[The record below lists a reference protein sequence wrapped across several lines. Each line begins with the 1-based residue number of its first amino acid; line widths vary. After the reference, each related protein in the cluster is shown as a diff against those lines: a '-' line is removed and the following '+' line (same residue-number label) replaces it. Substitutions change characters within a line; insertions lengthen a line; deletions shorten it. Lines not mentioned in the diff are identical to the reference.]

1 MYENFVYD
9 NASLIFPIIH
19 PLPEVL
25 NNVRLRE
32 DVLSGINSDAYTK
45 MLFQSMSPQE
55 QEALLGFC
63 MGNRGLKI
71 TYDPFFK
78 HIFGPETHPG
88 RLDMFLSSILGQK
101 VSVKTVLPRESRRRS
116 EEGSLVILDILVEL
130 SDKNLVN
137 VEMQRIGYD
146 FPSERSFCYGADLL
160 VRQYDLVREEM
171 GEKFSYKNIR
181 PVCIIVLM
189 EKSPGLFHQKAD
201 NYIHRSEMIFDTGIN
216 MKNLLNFIYISLDIF
231 RENIHNKGHK
241 ELTEQDAWLY
251 FLSSDNPQDILHLT
265 KQYPMFRE
273 LYQDIINFRY
283 HPRELMNMFSEALAI
298 MDKNTEL
305 YMIDQMKK
313 EIKKKDADIAK
324 KDAAIYEK
332 DTALAESKSENERLR
347 KLLAQYESEGKSS
360 KKKS

>member
-9 NASLIFPIIH
+9 NASLIFPIIQ

-55 QEALLGFC
+55 QEAPLGFC

-78 HIFGPETHPG
+78 HIFHPKLHPG

-101 VSVKTVLPRESRRRS
+101 VHVKTVLTGESRRRS
-116 EEGSLVILDILVEL
+116 ESGSLIIMDILVKL
-130 SDKNLVN
+130 ANKTLVN

-160 VRQYDLVREEM
+160 VRQYDYIKEKM
-171 GEKFSYKNIR
+171 GENFSYRNIR
-181 PVCIIVLM
+181 PIYIIVLM
-189 EKSPGLFHQKAD
+189 EKSPGYFHQKS
-201 NYIHRSEMIFDTGIN
+201 NQYIHRSDMIFDTGLK
-216 MKNLLNFIYISLDIF
+216 MKNLLNFIYIPLDIF
-231 RENIHNKGHK
+231 RKSIHNESNKVI
-241 ELTEQDAWLY
+241 TEQDAWLY
-251 FLSSDNPQDILHLT
+251 FLSSDNPQDILYLT
-265 KQYPMFRE
+265 EQYPMFRE
-273 LYQDIINFRY
+273 IYQDIVKFRY
-283 HPRELMNMFSEALAI
+283 QPREMMTMYSEALAI

-305 YMIDQMKK
+305 YMIDRMKK
-313 EIKKKDADIAK
+313 EIKKKDAVI
-324 KDAAIYEK
+324 
-332 DTALAESKSENERLR
+332 AESKSEIEHLR
-347 KLLAQYESEGKSS
+347 KLLAQYESEE
-360 KKKS
+360 KKK

>member
-1 MYENFVYD
+1 MYD
-9 NASLIFPIIH
+9 NTSLIFPIIR

-25 NNVRLRE
+25 NDSRLKE
-32 DVLSGINSDAYTK
+32 DVLSQINEDPYSRLA
-45 MLFQSMSPQE
+45 FQAMSQEE

-78 HIFGPETHPG
+78 HIFHPELHPG

-101 VSVKTVLPRESRRRS
+101 IRVKTVLPRESRHRS

-130 SDKNLVN
+130 SDKTLVN
-137 VEMQRIGYD
+137 IEMQRIGYD

-171 GEKFSYKNIR
+171 GEKFSYKKIR
-181 PVCIIVLM
+181 PVCIIILM
-189 EKSPGLFHQKAD
+189 EKSPDLFHQNVGD
-201 NYIHRSEMIFDTGIN
+201 YIHRSELIFDTGIK

-231 RENIHNKGHK
+231 RKNIHNEGYK
-241 ELTEQDAWLY
+241 ELTEQDAWLH

-265 KQYPMFRE
+265 KQHPMFRE

-283 HPRELMNMFSEALAI
+283 HPRELMNMYSEALAI

-305 YMIDQMKK
+305 YMIDRMKK
-313 EIKKKDADIAK
+313 EIKR
-324 KDAAIYEK
+324 K
-332 DTALAESKSENERLR
+332 DTALAKKDAEIERLR
-347 KLLAQYESEGKSS
+347 NLLAQYEGKEKRS
-360 KKKS
+360 